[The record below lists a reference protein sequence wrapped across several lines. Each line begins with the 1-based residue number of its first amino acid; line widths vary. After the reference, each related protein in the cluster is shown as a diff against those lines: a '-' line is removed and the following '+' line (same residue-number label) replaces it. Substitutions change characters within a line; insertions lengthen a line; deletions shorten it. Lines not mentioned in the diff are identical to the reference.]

1 MPSRLN
7 PMVTLFYFYTMN
19 QPLAERVR
27 PKTLEEYISQ
37 NHLVGENGSLTNQIK
52 RGTIPSLILWG
63 PPGTGKT
70 TLANIIATES
80 GRPFYTLSA
89 INSGVKDIREVI
101 EKAKQS
107 GGLFTAKNPILFID
121 EIHRFSKS
129 QQDSLLGAV
138 EKGWVT
144 LIGATTENPS
154 FEVIPALLSR
164 CQVYILNAFGK
175 EDLEALLKRAIKQDS
190 FLKGKKIK
198 LKETEAL
205 LRLSGG
211 DGRKLLNIFELVVNS
226 EETDTVTITDALVM
240 GKVQKNTVLYDKTG
254 EQHYDIISAFIKSIR
269 GSDPNGAVYWLA
281 RMIEGGEDVKFI
293 ARRMLISASEDIGLA
308 NPTALVLANA
318 SFQSVTAIG
327 YPEARIILSQC
338 AIYLATS
345 PKSNASYMAIGKAQ
359 QTVKQTGDLSVPL
372 PLRNA
377 PTKLMKDLGYGQ
389 EYKYAHN
396 YQNNFIAEE
405 FLPEELSGSSFY
417 EPGGNQREKA
427 IKEFLKNRW
436 KDKYE
441 L

>member
-1 MPSRLN
+1 
-7 PMVTLFYFYTMN
+7 MN
-19 QPLAERVR
+19 VPLAERVR
-27 PKTLEEYISQ
+27 PKSLDEYISQ
-37 NHLVGENGSLTNQIK
+37 SHLVGENGSLTLQIK
-52 RGTIPSLILWG
+52 KGTVPSLIFWG

-70 TLANIIATES
+70 TLANIIANES
-80 GRPFYTLSA
+80 ARPFYTLSA

-101 EKAKQS
+101 DKAKQS

-129 QQDSLLGAV
+129 QQDSLLAAV

-164 CQVYILNAFGK
+164 CQVYVLNPFGK
-175 EDLEALLKRAIKQDS
+175 EDLEALLKRAMDRDD
-190 FLKGKKIK
+190 FLGTKKIK
-198 LKETEAL
+198 LEETEAL

-211 DGRKLLNIFELVVNS
+211 DGRKLLNIFELVVDS
-226 EETDTVTITDALVM
+226 EETDSLTITDALVM
-240 GKVQKNTVLYDKTG
+240 DKVQKNTVLYDKTG

-308 NPTALVLANA
+308 NPTALVIAN
-318 SFQSVTAIG
+318 STFQAVTTIG

-345 PKSNASYMAIGKAQ
+345 PKSNTSYAAVGKAQ
-359 QTVKQTGDLSVPL
+359 QTVRQTGDLSVPL
-372 PLRNA
+372 ALRNA
-377 PTKLMKDLGYGQ
+377 PTKLMKDLGYGE
-389 EYKYAHN
+389 EYKYAHDFE
-396 YQNNFIAEE
+396 NNFVSLE
-405 FLPEELSGSSFY
+405 FLPEELTGTPFY
-417 EPGGNQREKA
+417 RPGDNPREKA

-436 KDKYE
+436 KDKYDV
-441 L
+441 